1 MASAAR
7 VGSLNSANAKPRGRP
22 VTRSFPSRTRTA
34 ESTSAS
40 TAWSSSSVVSKDR
53 LPTKIVDEMGC
64 LLLESSSK
72 KRSSLRGHRR
82 PLEEDTAG
90 HHSESPFFS
99 SASPAELAGWIR
111 GGRRQVVGGHP
122 ALEPVARGLYLVARA
137 AWPPRPPGED
147 LDLGAVRQ
155 APRAPI
161 AEGVGQRHTPL
172 VARAVHENPP

>member
-1 MASAAR
+1 
-7 VGSLNSANAKPRGRP
+7 
-22 VTRSFPSRTRTA
+22 
-34 ESTSAS
+34 AS

-90 HHSESPFFS
+90 HQSESPFFS

-111 GGRRQVVGGHP
+111 GGRRRRRGTG
-122 ALEPVARGLYLVARA
+122 VATRAERA
-137 AWPPRPPGED
+137 AGKRG
-147 LDLGAVRQ
+147 G
-155 APRAPI
+155 
-161 AEGVGQRHTPL
+161 
-172 VARAVHENPP
+172 